1 MGLYTGCR
9 CLLAG
14 LSLTPPTNTTAWPV
28 DAGRC
33 AVVWN
38 ISWADMDGRDTD
50 SFPDLVGADEAI
62 VRIRAT
68 RPYVTFRGETPVT
81 FLLRDV
87 VCRIRDGHL
96 AAPDGKPYI
105 IIVPSSGGGVQETG
119 WHYVATV
126 EQGGS
131 ILHTVVFDAAAGS
144 TVDLTL
150 LTDAVLPRLV
160 RENDVT
166 GLWDSVKRLYS
177 TEDGARQV
185 REMPEQVELIIVNKH
200 WGDSEKYKQEYVRD
214 MVQRAAEDYS
224 EGKGGCDYWRIILE
238 KDENLIFLLQHY
250 IDNNTTH
257 MAYYDH
263 VPKILREHPEK
274 VAYVLQYA
282 GYEEFVKQDGW
293 YLAPDLWKTHADMML
308 HDNYGMEHSLKSY
321 SRVEIPAEGTYA
333 PDLLWDKPYMVARAL
348 FDPTIQDLIKQ
359 NIAND
364 GNVVYERSFMNLAT
378 IGVDV
383 SRVFNSMA
391 KFKYTSFDNT
401 GDQQEVLDRF
411 CAGLSTDTIGAVVF
425 APRDPSDPNW
435 QPEVTCNID
444 IVDGST
450 VTRYTKSL
458 GDLCSK
464 ARWLLVLPGMS
475 FKLGDPATVSLG
487 EMKYVQA
494 PDNLT
499 VDL

>member
-1 MGLYTGCR
+1 MAVGTIHGLPES
-9 CLLAG
+9 AG
-14 LSLTPPTNTTAWPV
+14 GTITDPPTNTTAWPV
-28 DAGRC
+28 EAGRC

-62 VRIRAT
+62 VRIRAS
-68 RPYVTFRGETPVT
+68 RSYVTFRGEPPVT

-150 LTDAVLPRLV
+150 LTDTVLPRMI

-166 GLWDSVKRLYS
+166 GLWDSVKALYS

-185 REMPEQVELIIVNKH
+185 REIPKQVELLFTDEQ
-200 WGDSEKYKQEYVRD
+200 WGNTEYFMQGLMRN
-214 MVQRAAEDYS
+214 QIGRAVEDYAAG
-224 EGKGGCDYWRIILE
+224 EGGCDYWPIILG

-250 IDNNTTH
+250 PYGNTTRVV
-257 MAYYDH
+257 YYDY
-263 VPKILREHPEK
+263 VPKVIREHPEK
-274 VAYVLQYA
+274 AVYVLQYA
-282 GYEEFVKQDGW
+282 GYDEFTSVKGW
-293 YLAPDLWKTHADMML
+293 FIAPDLWKTHADMML
-308 HDNYGMEHSLKSY
+308 SDKYGMKESISRY
-321 SRVEIPAEGTYA
+321 SRVKVPTEGDYK

-348 FDPTIQDLIKQ
+348 YDTTIQDLVIQ
-359 NIAND
+359 CICD
-364 GNVVYERSFMNLAT
+364 CSEYSIEDSLMNLAT

-383 SRVFNSMA
+383 SRVFNSMT

-401 GDQQEVLDRF
+401 GDPQQVLDRF

-425 APRDPSDPNW
+425 TPRDPKLSPK
-435 QPEVTCNID
+435 VTCTID
-444 IVDGST
+444 IVDGLT
-450 VTRYTKSL
+450 VNRYTKSL
-458 GDLCSK
+458 DALCSK
-464 ARWLLVLPGMS
+464 ARRLLVLPGMT
-475 FKLGDPATVSLG
+475 FKLDDPARVSLG
-487 EMKYVQA
+487 EMNYIQA

>member
-1 MGLYTGCR
+1 MAVGTVHGLPVS
-9 CLLAG
+9 AG
-14 LSLTPPTNTTAWPV
+14 GTVTDPPTNTTSWPV

-33 AVVWN
+33 AVVWI
-38 ISWADMDGRDTD
+38 ISWADMDGRDAD

-68 RPYVTFRGETPVT
+68 RPYVTFRGDVPVT

-96 AAPDGKPYI
+96 VAPDGKPYI

-126 EQGGS
+126 EQGGT
-131 ILHTVVFDAAAGS
+131 ILHSVVFDAAAGS

-150 LTDAVLPRLV
+150 LTDAVLPRMV

-185 REMPEQVELIIVNKH
+185 REMPEQIELLFINESWGSSKRNMQELIREWI
-200 WGDSEKYKQEYVRD
+200 
-214 MVQRAAEDYS
+214 QRTVEDYAAG
-224 EGKGGCDYWRIILE
+224 EGGCDYWRILLD
-238 KDENLIFLLQHY
+238 KDENLILLLQNYGQSNTSQEVYYSY
-250 IDNNTTH
+250 IQE
-257 MAYYDH
+257 
-263 VPKILREHPEK
+263 ILREHPEK
-274 VAYVLQYA
+274 AAYVLQYA
-282 GYEEFVKQDGW
+282 GYDEFVKRNGW
-293 YLAPDLWKTHADMML
+293 FIAPDLWKTHADMML
-308 HDNYGMEHSLKSY
+308 SYEYGMKQSVSQY
-321 SRVEIPAEGTYA
+321 SRVEIPAEGTFF

-359 NIAND
+359 DLCERDKDTI
-364 GNVVYERSFMNLAT
+364 ERSLVNLAT
-378 IGVDV
+378 IGTEADV
-383 SRVFNSMA
+383 SRAFNSMT

-401 GDQQEVLDRF
+401 GDPQQVLDKF
-411 CAGLSTDTIGAVVF
+411 CAGLSTDTIGVIVMGPARWDYVTCSVDSGGTTAVV
-425 APRDPSDPNW
+425 PIGRML
-435 QPEVTCNID
+435 Q
-444 IVDGST
+444 G
-450 VTRYTKSL
+450 RK
-458 GDLCSK
+458 
-464 ARWLLVLPGMS
+464 RRLLVLPGMR
-475 FKLGDPATVSLG
+475 FKVADPTWGSLG
-487 EMKYVQA
+487 EMNYVQA

>member
-1 MGLYTGCR
+1 MAVGTIHGLPES
-9 CLLAG
+9 AG
-14 LSLTPPTNTTAWPV
+14 GTITDPPTNTTAWPV
-28 DAGRC
+28 EAGRC

-38 ISWADMDGRDTD
+38 ISWADMDGRDVD

-68 RPYVTFRGETPVT
+68 RPYVTFRGEPPVT

-150 LTDAVLPRLV
+150 LTDTVLPRLV

-166 GLWDSVKRLYS
+166 GLWDSVKGVYS
-177 TEDGARQV
+177 TEDGARAV
-185 REMPEQVELIIVNKH
+185 REMPEQVKLLFTEYDWGTDEASMQELARNR
-200 WGDSEKYKQEYVRD
+200 VRQT
-214 MVQRAAEDYS
+214 VQDYAA
-224 EGKGGCDYWRIILE
+224 GKGGCDYWRILLE
-238 KDENLIFLLQHY
+238 KDENLMLVMDNVYSCLTSQEVYSNY
-250 IDNNTTH
+250 IQ
-257 MAYYDH
+257 
-263 VPKILREHPEK
+263 KILREHPEK
-274 VAYVLQYA
+274 VVYVLQYL
-282 GYEEFVKQDGW
+282 GYGEFVIRDGW
-293 YLAPDLWKTHADMML
+293 FIAPDLWKTHADMML
-308 HDNYGMEHSLKSY
+308 SEYSMQWSVENY
-321 SRVEIPAEGTYA
+321 SRVVIPAEGTYA
-333 PDLLWDKPYMVARAL
+333 SDLLWDKPYMVARAL
-348 FDPTIQDLIKQ
+348 FDKTIQDLIKRDLSKRKKT
-359 NIAND
+359 NLE
-364 GNVVYERSFMNLAT
+364 GSLVNLAT

-383 SRVFNSMA
+383 SRAFNSMT
-391 KFKYTSFDNT
+391 KFKYTSFDST
-401 GDQQEVLDRF
+401 GDPQQVLDRF

-425 APRDPSDPNW
+425 TPRDPN
-435 QPEVTCNID
+435 QPPKVTCD
-444 IVDGST
+444 ISVKDGLVTKT
-450 VTRYTKSL
+450 VTKSL
-458 GDLCSK
+458 DNLCSK
-464 ARWLLVLPGMS
+464 ARRLLVLPGMK
-475 FKLGDPATVSLG
+475 FKLDDPTTVSLG
-487 EMKYVQA
+487 EMNYVQA

>member
-1 MGLYTGCR
+1 MAVGTVQGLPES
-9 CLLAG
+9 AG
-14 LSLTPPTNTTAWPV
+14 GTITDPPTNTTSWPV
-28 DAGRC
+28 EAGRC

-38 ISWADMDGRDTD
+38 ISWADMDGRDVD

-62 VRIRAT
+62 VRIRPT
-68 RPYVTFRGETPVT
+68 RPYVTFRGEVPVT

-126 EQGGS
+126 EQGGT

-150 LTDAVLPRLV
+150 LTDAVLPRMI

-166 GLWDSVKRLYS
+166 GLWDSVKRLYY

-185 REMPEQVELIIVNKH
+185 REMPEQIRLLFIDES
-200 WGDSEKYKQEYVRD
+200 WGDDRFYMQGLMRNTINKAV
-214 MVQRAAEDYS
+214 EDYAA
-224 EGKGGCDYWRIILE
+224 GKGGCDYWRILLE
-238 KDENLIFLLQHY
+238 KTENLISLLQDY
-250 IDNNTTH
+250 
-257 MAYYDH
+257 AYYNTAQSVYYDYM
-263 VPKILREHPEK
+263 PKILREHPEN
-274 VAYVLQYA
+274 VVYVLQYC
-282 GYEEFVKQDGW
+282 GYIEFLTHNGW
-293 YLAPDLWKTHADMML
+293 FIAPDLWKTHADMML
-308 HDNYGMEHSLKSY
+308 SDEAGMEYSVEQY
-321 SRVEIPAEGTYA
+321 SRVEIPAEGTFA

-359 NIAND
+359 NFD
-364 GNVVYERSFMNLAT
+364 KRSEGALEYSLINLST

-383 SRVFNSMA
+383 SRAFNSMT

-401 GDQQEVLDRF
+401 GDPQQVLDRF

-425 APRDPSDPNW
+425 TPRDPNQW
-435 QPEVTCNID
+435 PEVTCD
-444 IVDGST
+444 ISVQNGTSNKIT
-450 VTRYTKSL
+450 TKSL
-458 GDLCSK
+458 YILCSK
-464 ARWLLVLPGMS
+464 PRRLLVLPGMT
-475 FKLGDPATVSLG
+475 FKLKDPTKISLG
-487 EMKYVQA
+487 EMNYIQV